1 MKFYDRTSEIE
12 LLQDIRRQSLNNAQF
27 TVLTGRRRI
36 GKTALV
42 LHAYSDTPLVYF
54 FVARKTERELC
65 VDFAEQLQEAL
76 KIPMLGVAESF
87 AKLFEY
93 IMRLSETTP
102 LTLFIDEFQ
111 DFMLVN
117 PSVFSEMQRI
127 WDLNKDKARI
137 NLVCAGSVNSMMNKI
152 FRDAKEPLYGRET
165 HSIRLRPFETSVLK
179 DILKD
184 CNPSYTNEDLLAF
197 WSFTGGVAK
206 YIELFVNAG
215 ALTFDRMVD
224 FMLSPGSVFLEE
236 GKITL
241 VGEFGKEYGTYFS
254 ILSAIACGKT
264 SRAQIEDSVGREV
277 GGYLTRLEKDY
288 ELIAKRQPIF
298 EKTGNKNVRYVLND
312 NFLTYWFRLVFKY
325 NYMIE
330 SNALRQLGMIVRRDY
345 PVFSGFMLERYFRA
359 KYAET
364 GDYTRIGSWWDRRG
378 ENEIDLVAVNELDD
392 KLVIAEIK
400 RNRDKINPRIIQD
413 KLNTFLS
420 AVLSL
425 KGYSL
430 QIKALSLDDM

>member
-12 LLQDIRRQSLNNAQF
+12 LLQDIRRQSLTDAQF

-42 LHAYSDTPLVYF
+42 LHAYRDTPLAYF
-54 FVARKTERELC
+54 FVSRKTERELC
-65 VDFAEQLQEAL
+65 ADFTEQLQNAL
-76 KIPMLGVAESF
+76 KIPILGMPDSF

-93 IMRLSETTP
+93 VMQLSETTP

-127 WDLNKDKARI
+127 WDLNKDKAKI

-152 FRDAKEPLYGRET
+152 FRDTKEPLYGRET

-206 YIELFVNAG
+206 YIELFVNAN
-215 ALTFDRMVD
+215 ALSFDRMVD
-224 FMLSPGSVFLEE
+224 FMLSPGSVFLDE
-236 GKITL
+236 GKVAL

-264 SRAQIEDSVGREV
+264 SRAKIEDSVGREV

-288 ELIAKRQPIF
+288 ELIAKRQPVF
-298 EKTGNKNVRYVLND
+298 ERTGNKNVRYTLND
-312 NFLTYWFRLVFKY
+312 NFLNFWFRFIFKY

-330 SNALRQLGMIVRRDY
+330 SNALKQLGLLVRRDY

-359 KYAET
+359 KYVET
-364 GDYTRIGSWWDRRG
+364 GDYTRIGSWWDRKG

-392 KLVIAEIK
+392 ELVIAEVK
-400 RNRDKINPRIIQD
+400 RNRDKINPRIVQE
-413 KLNTFLS
+413 KATVFLS
-420 AVLSL
+420 AVASL
-425 KGYSL
+425 KGYEK
-430 QIKALSLDDM
+430 QIKALSLEDM